1 MDLTKM
7 TRADLASLQRELH
20 LVASAAD
27 LLAEALLV
35 DPEISFTAEE
45 TVIRIL
51 PLSVLQRNHDPV
63 DLLERH
69 PPEAGEFVL
78 DPAGPVA
85 CQGGGQHG

>member
-7 TRADLASLQRELH
+7 TRADLATLQLELQI
-20 LVASAAD
+20 VASAAD
-27 LLAEALLV
+27 LLAQALMV

-51 PLSVLQRNHDPV
+51 PLDALCRSNTAET
-63 DLLERH
+63 LLERH
-69 PPEAGEFVL
+69 LPEVGDFVL
-78 DPAGPVA
+78 DPAGPVP